1 LRRWTLK
8 QDGCLKFEEQDFIL
22 PDGEPMSIMEIVD
35 LLNADSRATP
45 PKRKYKTSKPL
56 AVPTLA
62 SVSSDSDIS
71 VNLTEIPAMDILS
84 LIEEEWAKYRDLSS
98 CSLILGWDLGLALQ
112 SQLLNLNRYSELNT
126 DGRHAYTFMGL
137 KILHS
142 NTKGVLEFVFDNP
155 HQAARGV

>member
-1 LRRWTLK
+1 MN
-8 QDGCLKFEEQDFIL
+8 QDEHLKFEEQDFVF
-22 PDGEPMSIMEIVD
+22 PDGEPMSIAEIVD
-35 LLNADSRATP
+35 LLNTDSRTP
-45 PKRKYKTSKPL
+45 APRRKYKTSKPL

-84 LIEEEWAKYRDLSS
+84 LIEEERAKYRDLSS

-112 SQLLNLNRYSELNT
+112 SQLLSLNRYSELNT
-126 DGRHAYTFMGL
+126 DANHRFTFMGL

-142 NTKGVLEFVFDNP
+142 NTKGVLEFVFDDP
-155 HQAARGV
+155 YQAARGV